1 MRVAANDRIVDFGRV
16 RVWVTGGSSGT
27 TYTVVCKIVTARP
40 GQTPSGRTLEA
51 RARLYVQNVAE

>member
-1 MRVAANDRIVDFGRV
+1 V

-27 TYTVVCKIVTARP
+27 TYTVVCKIVTSRP
-40 GQTPSGRTLEA
+40 GATPANRTLEA